1 MEERVVNQLPKVQGD
16 TGDKIR
22 IQERK
27 LDLKQLEIT
36 IIAQIKN
43 RKTIKN
49 ELKPVYLKR
58 SIKSVNC

>member
-16 TGDKIR
+16 RGDKIR

-49 ELKPVYLKR
+49 ELKPIYLKR